1 MIYTVT
7 YREHKMDIVNLTFTF
22 ESNVDEMYKGGC
34 EFLTKMAAAVKENVR
49 CKKYFCNYFETGV
62 QNVFITDEN
71 GREFGINDFAFD
83 YMMAR
88 I

>member
-7 YREHKMDIVNLTFTF
+7 YREHKMDNINLTFTF
-22 ESNVDEMYKGGC
+22 ESDVNEMHMGGC
-34 EFLTKMAAAVKENVR
+34 EFLTKMAVAVKENVR
-49 CKKYFCNYFETGV
+49 CKKYFCNYFEADD

-71 GREFGINDFAFD
+71 GREFGINDFTFN

-88 I
+88 A

>member
-7 YREHKMDIVNLTFTF
+7 YRDSKFDAFTKTFAF
-22 ESNVDEMYKGGC
+22 ESDVNEMHKGGS
-34 EFLTKMAAAVKENVR
+34 EFLTKMAAAVKENVS
-49 CKKYFCNYFETGV
+49 CKKYLCNYFETGV
-62 QNVFITDEN
+62 QNIHITDET

-88 I
+88 A